1 VLDGDGWFLNGEDEH
16 PIREGHVISRPA
28 GGRIGHAFRGGDDG
42 MELLLYGTRDPND
55 VCFYPDSNK
64 LFFRGLGV
72 ITRIEQLDY
81 LDGEL

>member
-1 VLDGDGWFLNGEDEH
+1 
-16 PIREGHVISRPA
+16 
-28 GGRIGHAFRGGDDG
+28 
-42 MELLLYGTRDPND
+42 MELLLYGTREPND
-55 VCFYPDSNK
+55 ICFYPDSNK